1 MGYADPPVLPS
12 GRQLLG
18 GRDWWLPAWLGR
30 LLPRINLL
38 AETGASAQLK
48 AHPLSRLILSG
59 ASRGRCQVLA
69 TRSIGMLRPQA
80 KHLVVWPRLIT

>member
-1 MGYADPPVLPS
+1 MGVILSTPAMGSCPVSTRHGLVMLSPQAKHLVLWTRCAT
-12 GRQLLG
+12 RQL
-18 GRDWWLPAWLGR
+18 PVA
-30 LLPRINLL
+30 
-38 AETGASAQLK
+38 AV
-48 AHPLSRLILSG
+48 LSG